1 MQQWEATSRG
11 GEWLYR
17 AAVGDIDAEQAWR
30 YDLNE
35 TGQGGYTK
43 PSGSNGKNLL
53 ILIWSSQPLPHA
65 YKLITD
71 KTPMHKLIKRN

>member
-43 PSGSNGKNLL
+43 PSGSNGTKSIDTCVHLF
-53 ILIWSSQPLPHA
+53 IHS
-65 YKLITD
+65 
-71 KTPMHKLIKRN
+71 TPRIQVNYRQDPNA